1 MINIPKLSQKGY
13 LRVITLQEIIE
24 RDKRPPSV
32 TVVMI
37 CYNHSKYID
46 EAIQSVLMQ
55 KTNFPVN
62 IVIHDDASPDGSA
75 EIIRKYAAQY
85 PNITAILQPVNMY
98 QNGKDFFPCLLPHYT
113 GKYIAHCEC
122 DDFWTDEHKLQIQVD
137 YLEANTDCM
146 AVYSNIIN
154 VNKYSEVVY
163 YPGGGY
169 YKKTPEGDYPKNY
182 LFGIKHQTATCV
194 ERNYYQFMTPEE
206 VDKYIRIHC
215 HGDEKML
222 IVAVNMGRVH
232 HFAQEFA
239 AHRSVSD
246 EGDSWTARM
255 KRTDEYT
262 KFCAMVRDVIGQYDM
277 IEAFFGKKHFSK
289 YIFLLW
295 SEFKSRRKFH
305 KSVIEGAKLDSSYSL
320 KNIPLSAYAV
330 MPFYALYRMFIKAGK
345 ILLPKKL
352 LAKFSS

>member
-1 MINIPKLSQKGY
+1 M
-13 LRVITLQEIIE
+13 ITLQEIIE

-32 TVVMI
+32 TVEMT

-75 EIIRKYAAQY
+75 DIIRRYAAEN
-85 PNITAILQPVNMY
+85 PNIIPILQPVNLY
-98 QNGKDFFPCLLPHYT
+98 QNGKYILPHLLPYYT
-113 GKYIAHCEC
+113 EKYIAFCEC
-122 DDFWTDEHKLQIQVD
+122 DDFWIDEHKLQIQVD
-137 YLEANTDCM
+137 YLEANPDCM

-154 VNKYSEVVY
+154 VNKNSEIVY
-163 YPGGGY
+163 YPDGGY

-194 ERNYYQFMTPEE
+194 IRNFYQFMTPEE
-206 VDKYIRIHC
+206 IDTYESIGC

-222 IVAVNMGRVH
+222 IMAVNMGRVH
-232 HFAQEFA
+232 HLANEFA

-255 KRTDEYT
+255 ARTDAYT
-262 KFCAMVRDVIGQYDM
+262 KACAMVKDVIGQYEM
-277 IEAFFGKKHFSK
+277 IERFFGRK
-289 YIFLLW
+289 YFRKYVFLLW
-295 SEFKSRRKFH
+295 SEIRGRRKFH
-305 KSVIEGAKLDSSYSL
+305 KSVIEGAKLDPSYSL
-320 KNIPLSAYAV
+320 KNIPLSAYAAI
-330 MPFYALYRMFIKAGK
+330 PFYALYRMCVKAGK

-352 LAKFSS
+352 VSALEKLIS